1 MSQAPASVRKSLLQ
15 KFSALLAHVGRAEKS
30 TLLAIC
36 GAAFSLYGFVELA
49 DDMREGDTRDFDRV
63 LLLAFREPHDLTDP
77 IGPGWFEEVMRDFT
91 ALGGHAVLT
100 SIVLAV
106 VGFLLL
112 TRKRRFALLVALSV
126 TAGMGLSSLLKSA
139 FARPRPD
146 LVAHATEVYTHSFPS
161 GHAMLSAVVYL
172 TLGALLARSRA
183 EPRVKIYLLSV
194 AVLLTLL
201 VGVSRVY
208 LGVHWPSDVLAGW
221 AIGSAW
227 ALICWLVM
235 LWLQSRG
242 KVGKPS
248 AGVSDPAEG

>member
-1 MSQAPASVRKSLLQ
+1 MTQIRSSFRQSLVQ
-15 KFSALLAHVGRAEKS
+15 KLSALLAQVGRAEKS

-36 GAAFSLYGFVELA
+36 TATFALYGFVELA
-49 DDMREGDTRDFDRV
+49 DDMREGDTRDFDHAI
-63 LLLAFREPHDLTDP
+63 LLAFREPHDLADP
-77 IGPGWFEEVMRDFT
+77 IGPRWFEEVMRDFT
-91 ALGGHAVLT
+91 ALGGHAVLS

-106 VGFLLL
+106 VGFLVL
-112 TRKRRFALLVALSV
+112 TRKRRFALMVALSV
-126 TAGMGLSSLLKSA
+126 TAGMGLSSLLKYV

-183 EPRVKIYLLSV
+183 ESHVKIYLLSV
-194 AVLLTLL
+194 AGLLTLM
-201 VGVSRVY
+201 VGISRVY

-221 AIGSAW
+221 AIGAAW
-227 ALICWLVM
+227 AVACWLVM

-242 KVGKPS
+242 KVAKPS
-248 AGVSDPAEG
+248 AGSSDPAEG